1 MSTSYEGKFRRFL
14 AEHRVQAEVL
24 SFQQSCHSVAE
35 AAQAAN
41 AAPDDFIKSICMV
54 DQQGNLVVA
63 IVKGEDRVSLS
74 QVAQA
79 LNIPTPR
86 LATAEEMLERT
97 GYPCGGTP
105 PFGFAATFLIDPKV
119 LEKETVYAGGG
130 SENVLLRISPQEI
143 RRVNGGRVVRVRK
156 QVPYL
161 GSVVQR

>member
-1 MSTSYEGKFRRFL
+1 MSNPYEEKFRHFL
-14 AEHRVQAEVL
+14 AEHHVQAEVL

-41 AAPDDFIKSICMV
+41 ASPDDLIKSICMV
-54 DQQGNLVVA
+54 DHHGNLIVA

-79 LNIPTPR
+79 LHIPTPR
-86 LATAEEMLERT
+86 LATADEMLERT

-105 PFGFAATFLIDPKV
+105 PFGFAATFLIDPQVFQKDM
-119 LEKETVYAGGG
+119 VYAGGG

-143 RRVNGGRVVRVRK
+143 QRVSGGRVARVRK
-156 QVPYL
+156 
-161 GSVVQR
+161 